1 MIYSLQ
7 GKRVWVAGHKGMVG
21 SAIVRR
27 LARENCTILNVDRA
41 QVNLEN
47 QAEVY
52 EWMNHNKPEVV
63 FLAAATV
70 GGILANSVRPVDF
83 IHNNLMIQTNIIS
96 GAHAVG
102 VQKLLF
108 LGSSCIYPREA
119 TQPIS
124 EEELLSGP
132 LEPTN
137 QWYAIAK
144 IAGIKLIQA
153 YRQQYGCDFI
163 SCMTTNLYGPA
174 DNYHPENSHVVPALI
189 RKITQAHKSGDKEVI
204 LWGTGTALREF
215 LYVDDLADACVFLMQ
230 NYSDGLPINV
240 GVGQDISIA
249 ALANIIAE
257 VVGYQGDFVYDS
269 TKPDGTPRKLLDTTR
284 INNLGWTA
292 TTKLKDGIKIA
303 HQDFLARNL

>member
-1 MIYSLQ
+1 MTYSLQ
-7 GKRVWVAGHKGMVG
+7 GKRVWIAGHKGMVG
-21 SAIVRR
+21 SAIARR
-27 LARENCTILNVDRA
+27 LSRENCTVLSVDRSN
-41 QVNLEN
+41 VNLEN
-47 QAEVY
+47 QVEVY
-52 EWMNHNKPEVV
+52 EWMHQNKPEVV

-83 IHNNLMIQTNIIS
+83 LHNNLMIQANIIS

-108 LGSSCIYPREA
+108 LGSSCIYPRDA

-124 EEELLSGP
+124 EETLLSGP

-163 SCMTTNLYGPA
+163 SCMPTNLYGPA
-174 DNYHPENSHVVPALI
+174 DNYHPDNSHVVPALI
-189 RKITQAHKSGDKEVI
+189 RKITQAYKNGDKEVI
-204 LWGTGTALREF
+204 LWGTGKALREF
-215 LYVDDLADACVFLMQ
+215 LYVDDLADACVFLVQ
-230 NYSDGLPINV
+230 NYSDGLPLNV

-249 ALANIIAE
+249 DLATVIAE
-257 VVGYQGDFVYDS
+257 VIGYQGVFVYDH

-284 INNLGWTA
+284 LNTLGWTA
-292 TTKLKDGIKIA
+292 KTKLKDGIKIA
-303 HQDFLARNL
+303 HQDFLVRNL

>member
-1 MIYSLQ
+1 MTYALQ

-27 LARENCTILNVDRA
+27 LSRENCTILSVDRLEI
-41 QVNLEN
+41 NLEN

-52 EWMNHNKPEVV
+52 EWMHQNKPEAV

-83 IHNNLMIQTNIIS
+83 LHNNLMIQANIIS
-96 GAHAVG
+96 GAQVFG

-108 LGSSCIYPREA
+108 LGSSCIYPRDA
-119 TQPIS
+119 VQPIS
-124 EEELLSGP
+124 EEALLSGP

-163 SCMTTNLYGPA
+163 SCMPTNLYGPA
-174 DNYHPENSHVVPALI
+174 DNYHPDNSHVVPALI
-189 RKITQAHKSGDKEVI
+189 RKITQAHNNGDEKVI
-204 LWGTGTALREF
+204 LWGTGKALREF

-230 NYSDGLPINV
+230 NYSDGLPLNV

-249 ALANIIAE
+249 DLANVIAE
-257 VVGYQGDFVYDS
+257 VIGYHGFFVYDVS
-269 TKPDGTPRKLLDTTR
+269 KPDGTPRKLLDTTR
-284 INNLGWTA
+284 LNKLGWTA
-292 TTKLKDGIKIA
+292 KTKLKDGIKIA